1 MKTTEYANSLFEQP
15 WWLDIVAPGHWSE
28 VIVRDDKENVIGRMA
43 FVFNGHKL
51 YIPQLTQ
58 NIGIWISPEFEND
71 YGKKKKIIN
80 DIFAQ
85 LKKYKKADIALSP
98 KNDYVLPF
106 RWMGF
111 TITPSFTY
119 RLENIENLDELYN
132 SFNKLAKKNIKS
144 AKNKVIISNEVKV
157 DHLLTMLDKTFAVQK
172 RKNPMDKDLI
182 KRIVDYCEAEGHGYY
197 SEAVDKDGNI
207 HSCAYFVYDEKTCYY
222 LLGATDSQFRSS
234 GAQSLIIW
242 DGIQFASTHSK
253 VFDFEGSMVEG
264 IENFFRQFGGKC
276 VPYYVVRKGSF
287 LDDIKESLKP
297 RIKKLIGYKI

>member
-85 LKKYKKADIALSP
+85 LKKYKKADIALNP
-98 KNDYVLPF
+98 ENDYVLPF

-182 KRIVDYCEAEGHGYY
+182 KRIIDYCESKGHGYY

-207 HSCAYFVYDEKTCYY
+207 HSCAYFVYDETTCYY
-222 LLGATDSQFRSS
+222 LLGATDSKFRSS

>member
-85 LKKYKKADIALSP
+85 LKKYKKVDIALSP

-106 RWMGF
+106 RWM
-111 TITPSFTY
+111 
-119 RLENIENLDELYN
+119 D
-132 SFNKLAKKNIKS
+132 
-144 AKNKVIISNEVKV
+144 
-157 DHLLTMLDKTFAVQK
+157 
-172 RKNPMDKDLI
+172 
-182 KRIVDYCEAEGHGYY
+182 C
-197 SEAVDKDGNI
+197 
-207 HSCAYFVYDEKTCYY
+207 C
-222 LLGATDSQFRSS
+222 
-234 GAQSLIIW
+234 
-242 DGIQFASTHSK
+242 
-253 VFDFEGSMVEG
+253 
-264 IENFFRQFGGKC
+264 
-276 VPYYVVRKGSF
+276 
-287 LDDIKESLKP
+287 
-297 RIKKLIGYKI
+297 

>member
-28 VIVRDDKENVIGRMA
+28 VIVRDDKESVIGRMA

-85 LKKYKKADIALSP
+85 LKKYKKVDIALSP

-144 AKNKVIISNEVKV
+144 AKNKVIISNEVKI

-207 HSCAYFVYDEKTCYY
+207 HSCAYFVYDETTCYY
-222 LLGATDSQFRSS
+222 LLGATDSKFRSS

-253 VFDFEGSMVEG
+253 VFDLEGSMVEG